1 MSDDLDLV
9 DGDGGDDGG
18 GWLATFAD
26 LMALLMCFFV
36 LLLSFSEMEIKKYKQ
51 VAGSM
56 SEAFGVQREIN
67 AKQTPKG
74 TSIIAQEF
82 SPGKPTQS
90 FTIVMQQESTDQ
102 YKQNLDFSDSD
113 YKGQDGQDADPQKA
127 PEDPLIEDPPTI
139 DPAILE
145 AAKMIAKAL
154 NEEIE
159 LGMVEVLATPDR
171 VAIRVREKGSFES
184 GSARLSSTFLPT
196 LSKITGTLKETHGEV
211 VVAGH
216 TDNVPIATVQ
226 FPSNWELSSARA
238 AAFVHFMTKK
248 EAFASD
254 RLQIRAFADT
264 RPIAPNSS
272 AQQRAVNRRV
282 EISLVMPARNV
293 ANANDNIREGVKKTQ
308 SPADTP
314 IVTAK
319 IPEPPTQD
327 MSHTAQ

>member
-1 MSDDLDLV
+1 MSDDLDMV
-9 DGDGGDDGG
+9 EQDGGDDGG

-36 LLLSFSEMEIKKYKQ
+36 LLLSFSEMEMKKYKQ

-67 AKQTPKG
+67 AKESPKG

-90 FTIVMQQESTDQ
+90 FTVVMQQESTDQ
-102 YKQNLDFSDSD
+102 NKQNLDFSDSD
-113 YKGQDGQDADPQKA
+113 FKGKAEETAEEQKDPKEA
-127 PEDPLIEDPPTI
+127 PSEEPPPI

-145 AAKMIAKAL
+145 AAKMIAQAL
-154 NEEIE
+154 NDEIE
-159 LGMVEVLATPDR
+159 MGMVEVLATPDR

-184 GSARLSSTFLPT
+184 GSAQLSPSFFPT
-196 LSKITGTLKETHGEV
+196 LSKITGTLKDTQGEV

-216 TDNVPIATVQ
+216 TDNVPITTAR

-248 EAFASD
+248 EAFEGE
-254 RLQIRAFADT
+254 RLQIRAFAET
-264 RPIAPNSS
+264 RPIEPNTT
-272 AQQRAVNRRV
+272 ADNRAANRRV
-282 EISLVMPARNV
+282 EISLVLPVRNV
-293 ANANDNIREGVKKTQ
+293 ANVSNMVQKIEL
-308 SPADTP
+308 PADTP
-314 IVTAK
+314 DVPPV
-319 IPEPPTQD
+319 IPEPPARD